1 MEGQTRNT
9 RRRILAALAGSG
21 ALATLAAC
29 GTSGGQTPAAGGT
42 QPVKITWWSN
52 LSDQHPESVARVQ
65 IIKEFNAANA
75 PIEVVPEAF
84 GADLTKVKTAI
95 AGDTPP
101 DTYFIAWRE
110 GAEVFLTGAVADLDA
125 ELKNDKDWAE
135 QRKDM
140 FPLMLDTSTW
150 KGKLTSMPIYTN
162 NTLTLWNVDHLA
174 KAGLQAPKVGWTWD
188 DFKDL
193 AKRAGRPPDL
203 WGYEA
208 LADSSLFM
216 SWYGT
221 AGGRLFD
228 PATKKVLVNTP
239 EAKETGQLMLDLGRL
254 GISPPQRIS
263 TSRSQLFIN
272 GGSVFEDTGPFRLAD
287 IRKPGIVKFDVITRP
302 VHPTKKVRR
311 SQNGG
316 HNLVV
321 TKMKD
326 AAKLRAGLLLAKYMN
341 KGVSQAKI
349 CAALG
354 TSIPVSKSALQAK
367 ELIDYGKQD
376 PQWKV
381 FADEAPYGDRA
392 GTSPSVVKM
401 LASLDK
407 AIADFMAQKTSV
419 TAALDDA
426 QREMQQLLDTDMG

>member
-1 MEGQTRNT
+1 
-9 RRRILAALAGSG
+9 
-21 ALATLAAC
+21 
-29 GTSGGQTPAAGGT
+29 
-42 QPVKITWWSN
+42 
-52 LSDQHPESVARVQ
+52 
-65 IIKEFNAANA
+65 
-75 PIEVVPEAF
+75 
-84 GADLTKVKTAI
+84 
-95 AGDTPP
+95 
-101 DTYFIAWRE
+101 
-110 GAEVFLTGAVADLDA
+110 
-125 ELKNDKDWAE
+125 
-135 QRKDM
+135 
-140 FPLMLDTSTW
+140 
-150 KGKLTSMPIYTN
+150 
-162 NTLTLWNVDHLA
+162 
-174 KAGLQAPKVGWTWD
+174 
-188 DFKDL
+188 
-193 AKRAGRPPDL
+193 
-203 WGYEA
+203 
-208 LADSSLFM
+208 
-216 SWYGT
+216 
-221 AGGRLFD
+221 
-228 PATKKVLVNTP
+228 
-239 EAKETGQLMLDLGRL
+239 MLDLGRL

-302 VHPTKKVRR
+302 VHPAKKVRR

-321 TKMKD
+321 TKIKD